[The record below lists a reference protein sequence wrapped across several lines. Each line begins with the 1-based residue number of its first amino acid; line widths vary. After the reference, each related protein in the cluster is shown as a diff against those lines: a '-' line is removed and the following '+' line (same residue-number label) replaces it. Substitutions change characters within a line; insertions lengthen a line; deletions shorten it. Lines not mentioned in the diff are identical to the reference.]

1 MGELNSLISNNIQ
14 YGFYS
19 QIQRAIMQ
27 ELVQMVEFKFTIG
40 INRLY
45 KGIVRNQKNKKKGN
59 PLKIEGDIAI
69 EDLLTYCEGEI

>member
-1 MGELNSLISNNIQ
+1 
-14 YGFYS
+14 
-19 QIQRAIMQ
+19 MQ